1 MLICTREEEEKGKEV
16 ETKGETEM
24 SQQLNQAAEGS
35 RSLKVESVPADGRL
49 PWVTRIAYGSGDAAC
64 NVVYGMISTLLTI
77 FYTDYV
83 GVSLATVGLVMLI
96 SRIFDGTSDVIM
108 GVVTEKTK
116 SKWGKCRPWMMWMA
130 VPYAVTAMCRTAR
143 FRRA

>member
-1 MLICTREEEEKGKEV
+1 
-16 ETKGETEM
+16 
-24 SQQLNQAAEGS
+24 
-35 RSLKVESVPADGRL
+35 
-49 PWVTRIAYGSGDAAC
+49 
-64 NVVYGMISTLLTI
+64 MISTLLTI

-83 GVSLATVGLVMLI
+83 GVSLATVGLIVMLI

-130 VPYAVTAMCRTAR
+130 VPYAITAVTVYRAADFGHIAVLVHLCRI
-143 FRRA
+143 